1 MMNSADDRQQLD
13 GVDVIHL
20 WCGPRSL
27 SIATMYSFAQRSD
40 TVVVDEPLYGS
51 YLKRNPSV
59 YRPYRDDLLTS
70 TEVDPDIVIQTAH
83 SLAVVGQKKIVF
95 MKHLGIELMNMAL
108 YHDER

>member
-1 MMNSADDRQQLD
+1 MMNSADDQQQLD

-27 SIATMYSFAQRSD
+27 STATMYSFAQRSD

-59 YRPYRDDLLTS
+59 YRPYRDDLLAS
-70 TEVDPDIVIQTAH
+70 TEVDPNVVIQTAH
-83 SLAVVGQKKIVF
+83 LLAVDGQKKLVF
-95 MKHLGIELMNMAL
+95 MKHLGIELMNMAI
-108 YHDER
+108 YHYSL